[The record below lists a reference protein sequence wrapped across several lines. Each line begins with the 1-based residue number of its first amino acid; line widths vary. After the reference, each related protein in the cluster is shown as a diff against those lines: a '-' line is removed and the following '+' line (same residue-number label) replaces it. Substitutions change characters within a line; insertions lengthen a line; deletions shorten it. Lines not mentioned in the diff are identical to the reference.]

1 MEILQLVVQALLGQG
16 AIGITALIGWAL
28 ASFLLYR
35 EYKRKEQTSKLLEE
49 KDKELDETKDHLVDT
64 VKEMSGDRI
73 KDLKELT
80 EDYNELASNVM
91 HTLDKLTSALDFKK

>member
-16 AIGITALIGWAL
+16 AIGITALMGWAL
-28 ASFLLYR
+28 AAFLLHR
-35 EYKRKEQTSKLLEE
+35 EYKKKEQITKSLEE
-49 KDKELDETKDHLVDT
+49 KDKEVGETKDQLADT
-64 VKEMSGDRI
+64 IKELSNERI

-91 HTLDKLTSALDFKK
+91 HTLDKLTTALELKK